1 MKTKKKLKDLTLK
14 DNFMFGAVMME
25 ANNCRDFL
33 ELALGLSV
41 DHVEVSK
48 EKSIA
53 GDNTE
58 SQSQPWTGGTIYDFQ
73 EMLREEYAEGK
84 AEGKAEGVLNLLEE
98 QGEISDDLRN
108 RIISEKDLDVLK
120 RWLKQAAKSESL
132 EEFIEK
138 MW

>member
-1 MKTKKKLKDLTLK
+1 MKAKKKLKDLTLK

-25 ANNCRDFL
+25 ADNCRDFL
-33 ELALGLSV
+33 ELALGVSV

-58 SQSQPWTGGTIYDFQ
+58 SQSQPWTGGTIYDFS
-73 EMLREEYAEGK
+73 GN

-98 QGEISDDLRN
+98 QGELSDDLRN